1 MEGLQSNFT
10 KLMKSDVEYT
20 FSYLVILHLKEM
32 LVELTKTKNL
42 EGVLR
47 NKFGIDILGWQYR

>member
-1 MEGLQSNFT
+1 
-10 KLMKSDVEYT
+10 MKSDVEYT

-32 LVELTKTKNL
+32 LVELSKSKNL

-47 NKFGIDILGWQYR
+47 NKFGIDISGWQYK